1 MKKRNQDRIAV
12 CPLSPGAT
20 YAHPQLTALVTQ
32 KAEFRAQRVQQL
44 KKQIAEGIYH
54 IDAADVAR
62 GIARREIPW
71 LLHLTRGR
79 SHREN

>member
-1 MKKRNQDRIAV
+1 MKKRNQDRTAI
-12 CPLSPGAT
+12 CPLPPWAT

-32 KAEFRAQRVQQL
+32 KAELRAQRVQQL
-44 KKQIAEGIYH
+44 KKQIAEGTYH

-62 GIARREIPW
+62 GIARREIPR
-71 LLHLTRGR
+71 LFYLARGR